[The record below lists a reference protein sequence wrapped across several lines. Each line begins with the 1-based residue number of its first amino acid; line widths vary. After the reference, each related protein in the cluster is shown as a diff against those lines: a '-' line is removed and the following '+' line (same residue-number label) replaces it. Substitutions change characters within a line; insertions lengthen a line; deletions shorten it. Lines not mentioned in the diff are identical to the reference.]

1 MMYWLCKIWENDH
14 VVVKYVP
21 NSSGGGGEQ
30 KWINQYLHHRH
41 ASAKLSLLPH
51 ENEAQQ
57 QSKKL
62 SLSHRF
68 PSWSASKAV

>member
-1 MMYWLCKIWENDH
+1 MQNLDRFWENDH

-21 NSSGGGGEQ
+21 NSSGGQ
-30 KWINQYLHHRH
+30 KWIIQYLHYRH
-41 ASAKLSLLPH
+41 ASAKLSLLPY

>member
-1 MMYWLCKIWENDH
+1 MQNLYRFWENDH

-21 NSSGGGGEQ
+21 KSSGWGGEQ
-30 KWINQYLHHRH
+30 KWIIQYLHHRH
-41 ASAKLSLLPH
+41 ASAKLSLLPY

-68 PSWSASKAV
+68 PFWSASKAV